1 MEIKS
6 PIPCRPRPR
15 CLHSKCSFFLT
26 PPLCHVYILHS
37 KINLGQGWFTLF
49 QFLAGSTDL
58 AGQNYTWELG
68 ILCIHEKS
76 GGLGLKKM
84 VDQNIALLTKHA
96 WQLATTDHKPHLQ
109 LHKSKYLEQQPF
121 FSLSPKPRRS
131 YFLRGLCKTRETVF
145 EGATYRAEKGDK
157 INVWH
162 DPWISNII
170 NSTPTAKIL
179 RTDRTDVSI
188 AKVSELINSDYSWNA
203 QMLEETFPTLVAHSI
218 THPKRTGRRHTA
230 YKC

>member
-1 MEIKS
+1 M
-6 PIPCRPRPR
+6 P
-15 CLHSKCSFFLT
+15 CLHSSFQNQ
-26 PPLCHVYILHS
+26 S
-37 KINLGQGWFTLF
+37 
-49 QFLAGSTDL
+49 STRL
-58 AGQNYTWELG
+58 
-68 ILCIHEKS
+68 IHTIPVS
-76 GGLGLKKM
+76 GGFHRSGRPKLHLRAWNT
-84 VDQNIALLTKHA
+84 VYTREIRRIRPQNIALLTKHA

-109 LHKSKYLEQQPF
+109 LLKSKYLEHQPF

-131 YFLRGLCKTRETVF
+131 YFWRCLCKTRETVF

-162 DPWISNII
+162 DPWVSNII